1 MNKRILLPTDFSKNA
16 LNAIRY
22 ALNLYKEIDCDFYF
36 LNVFQVSGY
45 SLHSTMMVPEL
56 GEPVYEAARVR
67 SEEGLE
73 NLMEHLRMQPN
84 NPKHTYHQIS
94 TFNSLLEAVND
105 TISKKDIDIV
115 VMGTKGTTGARTVI
129 YGTNAINVMEKTRV
143 CPVLTVPENV
153 RFSPPEEIVFPTD
166 FKTVFKHKELAYLI
180 KICKEYKAF
189 LRVLYIDDGEGL
201 NRKQQENKK
210 LLETILG
217 DLDHSFHTLTNIKV
231 QEGINAFIESRD
243 SDMIAFI
250 NRKHHFFG
258 SIFAKP
264 LVKELGYHSRVPI
277 LVLRPGSK

>member
-1 MNKRILLPTDFSKNA
+1 MNKRILLPTDFSKNS

-22 ALNLYKEIDCDFYF
+22 ALNLYKEIDCDFYI

-45 SLHSTMMVPEL
+45 SLDSGMMVPEL
-56 GEPVYEAARVR
+56 GEPVFEAARIR

-73 NLMEHLRMQPN
+73 NLMEHLRMQPY

-94 TFNSLLEAVND
+94 SFNSLLEAVNQ
-105 TISKKDIDIV
+105 TIAKKDIDIV
-115 VMGTKGTTGARTVI
+115 VMGTKGTTGARSVI
-129 YGTNAINVMEKTRV
+129 YGTNAINVMEKVRA

-153 RFSPPEEIVFPTD
+153 RFSPPGEIVFPTD
-166 FKTVFKHKELAYLI
+166 FKTVFKRKELAYLI
-180 KICKEYKAF
+180 EICKEHKAF
-189 LRVLYIDDGEGL
+189 IRVLYIDDGDGL
-201 NRKQQENKK
+201 GQKQKKNKE
-210 LLETILG
+210 LLEAIFK
-217 DLDHSFHTLTNIKV
+217 DIDHSFHTLTNVKV

-277 LVLRPGSK
+277 LVLRHHS